1 VLKYYLHYLEG
12 GNVFRETDRAT
23 EQIKKEYI
31 DSTVKYFTEALK
43 KVFPKVKFE
52 FSYLGSTGQK
62 DISRDIDLLFDVK
75 KVIENE
81 TPKLDDW
88 GLSKDEYKKTYDQF
102 VKRAKTAYPYQ
113 LQVRAVLKMIG
124 DKFKSNNSEIQVSTK
139 SIGSNELHFS
149 APQIDKNRKLANNVQ
164 IDLNVGEP
172 EWLNFSYS
180 SLLQPESNVK
190 GLHKTQLI
198 VHLFANKG
206 YVFKHHAGIFHKETN
221 KQVAK
226 TPAESIALLNKL
238 YNFHLDENNSKS
250 YSGIMKQIH
259 SLPKEE
265 QDKVF
270 DIYLKTLDST
280 RCDIP
285 EDLQDYW
292 KANKER
298 LGLKG
303 AFLPDDSKL
312 QDYI

>member
-1 VLKYYLHYLEG
+1 MLKHYLQYLEG

-23 EQIKKEYI
+23 VPIKKQYI

-62 DISRDIDLLFDVK
+62 DVSGDIDLLFDVK

-81 TPKLDDW
+81 TPKLNDW
-88 GLSKDEYKKTYDQF
+88 DFSKDEYQQLHNKF
-102 VKRAKTAYPYQ
+102 VKRGKTATPHQ
-113 LQVRAVLKMIG
+113 LQLRTMLKLIG
-124 DKFKSNNSEIQVSTK
+124 DKFQANNNEIQVNAK
-139 SIGSNELHFS
+139 SIGSSELHFS
-149 APQIDKNRKLANNVQ
+149 VPQMDKNRKLADNVQ
-164 IDLNVGEP
+164 IDLNVGKP

-180 SLLQPESNVK
+180 SLLKPESNLK
-190 GLHKTQLI
+190 GLHKTQLV

-206 YVFKHHAGIFHKETN
+206 YVFKHSSGIFHKATN
-221 KQVAK
+221 KQVAQ
-226 TPAESIALLNKL
+226 TPDEAIALLNKL
-238 YNFHLDENNSKS
+238 YGFHLDENNSKS
-250 YSGIMKQIH
+250 YSGIMQQIH
-259 SLPKEE
+259 SLPKNE
-265 QDKVF
+265 QHKVF

-298 LGLKG
+298 LGLTG
-303 AFLPDDSKL
+303 TFLPDDSKL
-312 QDYI
+312 KDHV